1 MECEI
6 PEEKIA
12 KNEKK
17 EKIEKNNSEQDTKYI
32 KGNNYKIIK
41 NRSKNNLLNLIS
53 YIIYNRNNFKE
64 KLKPSDLE
72 IIFETD
78 SNISTYNHFSFKTKL
93 LYNSFNPN
101 RDILNNIP
109 IYQQIP
115 AKIEMIDE
123 YYTTG
128 LDDITVEIV
137 PEIKEGIILDISR
150 FPFFMYD
157 KEILKEINKND
168 IKFNLDCEKNMY
180 NLCVYISDYS
190 KNGSEQFVMIENIMG
205 TDMFLEFFKNIVV
218 IIQLENQNKIYDIKK
233 DEKLSE
239 YLNKKDN
246 NKNEKI
252 KILFNVLSCYNLNLK
267 ENKNNFINIFQA
279 NKKIF
284 DEDLDNKINDNT
296 NYFFI
301 LDSNNK
307 IVEIKPLYKLGGII
321 TFRLLEFKKNNKD
334 EISIYE
340 KKKNE
345 EKKYI
350 QDGIKLIHFINNLKK
365 LNLNYIFKIKF
376 NYSFVLCPNDEL
388 TELEIKKIN
397 QLTFDGDFF
406 TKECEYLSKIKDNL
420 KGSKYQ
426 ISFTEM
432 KTKDID
438 IDFSNMECDKCKE
451 IISEDSYLYYCYIC
465 KAKYCYE
472 CVQLQLKS
480 KNKKDRYID
489 KKHHLLFFKTK
500 DINDFKQLEEVK
512 LGKNRFVECPEDDL
526 ISWNS
531 TRCNGCQNSVSNLQR
546 YLCCSCRKGQRISGG
561 YIDFCS
567 LCIDKMCKDKKEKER
582 LEKTAN
588 EIIDNFGNF
597 LNDYSIKVE
606 HHHDKHI
613 YLMMPFQVVG
623 GGYDEF

>member
-17 EKIEKNNSEQDTKYI
+17 EKIEKNDSEQETKNI
-32 KGNNYKIIK
+32 KGKTYKIIK

-284 DEDLDNKINDNT
+284 DEDLDNKINNNT

-365 LNLNYIFKIKF
+365 LNLNILS
-376 NYSFVLCPNDEL
+376 SFVQTMN
-388 TELEIKKIN
+388 
-397 QLTFDGDFF
+397 
-406 TKECEYLSKIKDNL
+406 
-420 KGSKYQ
+420 
-426 ISFTEM
+426 
-432 KTKDID
+432 
-438 IDFSNMECDKCKE
+438 
-451 IISEDSYLYYCYIC
+451 
-465 KAKYCYE
+465 
-472 CVQLQLKS
+472 
-480 KNKKDRYID
+480 
-489 KKHHLLFFKTK
+489 
-500 DINDFKQLEEVK
+500 
-512 LGKNRFVECPEDDL
+512 
-526 ISWNS
+526 
-531 TRCNGCQNSVSNLQR
+531 
-546 YLCCSCRKGQRISGG
+546 
-561 YIDFCS
+561 
-567 LCIDKMCKDKKEKER
+567 
-582 LEKTAN
+582 
-588 EIIDNFGNF
+588 
-597 LNDYSIKVE
+597 
-606 HHHDKHI
+606 
-613 YLMMPFQVVG
+613 
-623 GGYDEF
+623 

>member
-17 EKIEKNNSEQDTKYI
+17 EKIEKNDSEQETKNI
-32 KGNNYKIIK
+32 KGKTYKIIK

-53 YIIYNRNNFKE
+53 YIIYNRNNFKA

-218 IIQLENQNKIYDIKK
+218 IIQLE
-233 DEKLSE
+233 
-239 YLNKKDN
+239 
-246 NKNEKI
+246 
-252 KILFNVLSCYNLNLK
+252 
-267 ENKNNFINIFQA
+267 
-279 NKKIF
+279 
-284 DEDLDNKINDNT
+284 
-296 NYFFI
+296 
-301 LDSNNK
+301 
-307 IVEIKPLYKLGGII
+307 PII
-321 TFRLLEFKKNNKD
+321 
-334 EISIYE
+334 
-340 KKKNE
+340 
-345 EKKYI
+345 
-350 QDGIKLIHFINNLKK
+350 
-365 LNLNYIFKIKF
+365 
-376 NYSFVLCPNDEL
+376 
-388 TELEIKKIN
+388 
-397 QLTFDGDFF
+397 
-406 TKECEYLSKIKDNL
+406 
-420 KGSKYQ
+420 
-426 ISFTEM
+426 
-432 KTKDID
+432 
-438 IDFSNMECDKCKE
+438 
-451 IISEDSYLYYCYIC
+451 
-465 KAKYCYE
+465 
-472 CVQLQLKS
+472 
-480 KNKKDRYID
+480 
-489 KKHHLLFFKTK
+489 
-500 DINDFKQLEEVK
+500 
-512 LGKNRFVECPEDDL
+512 
-526 ISWNS
+526 
-531 TRCNGCQNSVSNLQR
+531 
-546 YLCCSCRKGQRISGG
+546 
-561 YIDFCS
+561 
-567 LCIDKMCKDKKEKER
+567 
-582 LEKTAN
+582 
-588 EIIDNFGNF
+588 
-597 LNDYSIKVE
+597 
-606 HHHDKHI
+606 
-613 YLMMPFQVVG
+613 
-623 GGYDEF
+623 